1 MELKVISNAG
11 KETGS
16 VQFDEAL
23 VATKASPALLHE
35 VVVAYRAGLRAGTH
49 SVKTRAQVSGGGLKP
64 WRQKGTGN
72 ARSGSTRSPLWRK
85 GGIIFGP
92 VERNY
97 MQDLPRKKKQVAF
110 KMALRGLLK
119 DNRIQVV
126 EPIKLSEVKT
136 KNVAAVYA
144 KWQAP
149 TESYFLVEKIDA
161 DFNRASRNIPNV
173 KVTDVAS
180 FNTYDCLRAR
190 RVFITQAG
198 LEQLTARIARQE
210 SGEQAQKAEN

>member
-1 MELKVISNAG
+1 MELKVINNSG
-11 KETGS
+11 KESGS

-35 VVVAYRAGLRAGTH
+35 VVTAYRAGLRAGTH
-49 SVKTRAQVSGGGLKP
+49 KVKTRAQVSGGGLKP

-97 MQDLPRKKKQVAF
+97 MQDLPKKKKQIAF
-110 KMALRGLLK
+110 KMALRGLIEG
-119 DNRIQVV
+119 NRIQVV

-136 KNVAAVYA
+136 KNVAAVFA
-144 KWQAP
+144 KWQTP
-149 TESYFLVEKIDA
+149 TDSFYLVEKIDA
-161 DFNRASRNIPNV
+161 DLNRAARNIQNV
-173 KVTDVAS
+173 QVADVAS
-180 FNTYDCLRAR
+180 FNTYDALRAR
-190 RVFITQAG
+190 RVFITKAG
-198 LEQLTARIARQE
+198 LEQLTARI
-210 SGEQAQKAEN
+210 SQKAEN

>member
-1 MELKVISNAG
+1 MELKVINNSG
-11 KETGS
+11 KETGA

-23 VATKASPALLHE
+23 VATKASPVLLHE
-35 VVVAYRAGLRAGTH
+35 VVVAYRAGLRSGTH
-49 SVKTRAQVSGGGLKP
+49 SVKTRSMVSGGGLKP

-92 VERNY
+92 VDRNY
-97 MQDLPRKKKQVAF
+97 MQDLPKKKKQIAF
-110 KMALRGLLK
+110 KMAFRDLLQT
-119 DNRIQVV
+119 NRIQVV
-126 EPIKLSEVKT
+126 EPIQLSEPKT
-136 KNVAAVYA
+136 KNVASVYA

-149 TESYFLVEKIDA
+149 TDSLFLVDKIDPA
-161 DFNRASRNIPNV
+161 FNRASRNIPNV
-173 KVTDVAS
+173 TVADVSS

-198 LEQLTARIARQE
+198 LDRLTARIA
-210 SGEQAQKAEN
+210 QKTEN